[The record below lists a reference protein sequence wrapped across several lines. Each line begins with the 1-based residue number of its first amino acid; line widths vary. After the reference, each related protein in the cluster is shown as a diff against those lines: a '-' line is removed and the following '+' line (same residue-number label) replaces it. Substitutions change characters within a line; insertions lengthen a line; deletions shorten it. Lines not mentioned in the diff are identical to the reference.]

1 MPDNTPRRQ
10 EIPYGLRISQD
21 CRYLEE
27 NPGEMAVLLAMME
40 GIVADKRLSAIA
52 QDLNSRG
59 YSTRDGEPWNQVS
72 VFHMLPRL
80 IDMGPTMFAQEEWRE
95 RRKHIRLAV
104 S

>member
-1 MPDNTPRRQ
+1 MTDNSSHRE
-10 EIPYGLRISQD
+10 EIPYGLKISKD

-27 NPGEMAVLLAMME
+27 NPSEVDVLLAMME

-52 QDLNSRG
+52 EDLNRRG
-59 YSTRDGEPWNQVS
+59 YATRDGEPWNQVS

-80 IDMGPTMFAQEEWRE
+80 IEMGPRMFAQDEWRE
-95 RRKHIRLAV
+95 RRKHIRVTV